1 MLKNISIITQN
12 RIDIVIGIEYVD
24 YYENQY
30 NTDFFIDLYI
40 EHKRSFNGLSEGIY
54 KGKEAHINRFNCL
67 IDSIKANKGN
77 DVSIPVIK
85 CNNEYWVVNGFHR
98 SSIINYYNL
107 NGNFTIE
114 YRKNINIGYYPT
126 DIYFFKNRNY
136 DSKYCNYTIKCFL
149 KYYNKEFSCI
159 ILFPNKKN
167 LSNDLYNKIKK
178 ELIYELNIPLSNLS
192 SNFTNNFI
200 QLLYYNENWCKN
212 GGSICKSKLFFIQ
225 RKNLK
230 LLFIKK
236 KKTKRI
242 S

>member
-1 MLKNISIITQN
+1 MHNNMNILKNISVITQN

-107 NGNFTIE
+107 NGNFTIFVLRALITGRR
-114 YRKNINIGYYPT
+114 Y
-126 DIYFFKNRNY
+126 
-136 DSKYCNYTIKCFL
+136 
-149 KYYNKEFSCI
+149 
-159 ILFPNKKN
+159 
-167 LSNDLYNKIKK
+167 KIKFFFGFDRS
-178 ELIYELNIPLSNLS
+178 IS
-192 SNFTNNFI
+192 S
-200 QLLYYNENWCKN
+200 
-212 GGSICKSKLFFIQ
+212 
-225 RKNLK
+225 
-230 LLFIKK
+230 
-236 KKTKRI
+236 I
-242 S
+242 SRSPSSHQTSYCAVS